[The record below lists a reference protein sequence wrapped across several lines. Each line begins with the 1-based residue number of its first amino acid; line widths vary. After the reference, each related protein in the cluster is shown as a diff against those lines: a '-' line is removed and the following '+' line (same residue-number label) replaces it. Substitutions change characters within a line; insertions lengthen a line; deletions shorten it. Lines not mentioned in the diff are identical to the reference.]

1 MNQAQKEKREQ
12 QLAIKAEKIKAYASD
27 VVRQSETRVL
37 IDNRPYDLVTNY
49 RDGFEIEKLTERFS
63 QILTKYDYIVG
74 DWGYDQLRLRGF
86 YKTENK
92 KAYRSQCID
101 TLEDYLYEY
110 CNFGCSY
117 FVLHNLE
124 IQKPEPISNPKE
136 RKKTVKPIKKRR
148 KPAAQA
154 HTAEKKYQI
163 KNKKP
168 KVQLN
173 KPKPVKSKKSV
184 SKPVVK
190 PVPKRTKKHE
200 FVIRQKDKS

>member
-37 IDNRPYDLVTNY
+37 IDNRPYDLVSNY

-124 IQKPEPISNPKE
+124 IQKPEPVSNPKE
-136 RKKTVKPIKKRR
+136 RKKTVKPVGKKR
-148 KPAAQA
+148 KPMVKA
-154 HTAEKKYQI
+154 HTTEKKYQI
-163 KNKKP
+163 KSKKTKAP
-168 KVQLN
+168 LN
-173 KPKPVKSKKSV
+173 KPKPVKTQKSIQ
-184 SKPVVK
+184 KPAT
-190 PVPKRTKKHE
+190 KRTKKHE
-200 FVIRQKDKS
+200 FIIRQKDKV

>member
-37 IDNRPYDLVTNY
+37 IDNRPYDLVSNY

-136 RKKTVKPIKKRR
+136 RKKTVKPVGKKR
-148 KPAAQA
+148 KPVVRA
-154 HTAEKKYQI
+154 HTTEKKYQI
-163 KNKKP
+163 KNKKT
-168 KVQLN
+168 KVPLN
-173 KPKPVKSKKSV
+173 KSKPVKPQKNNLKTTT
-184 SKPVVK
+184 
-190 PVPKRTKKHE
+190 KRTKKHE
-200 FVIRQKDKS
+200 FVIRQKDKA